1 MINILELTRKYN
13 AVIVTNGWKDELFER
28 FISLFHPYFEDLVK
42 DRRFVLLPG
51 QYVPDYT
58 DIYDLHGPSS
68 LLYGLKAFIPILKNQ
83 YYINNFD
90 FIIYID
96 EDCFLYDLDTFDELL
111 EEFDSSPADILA
123 PPDGGV
129 VCHRMRCSEIMPN
142 TFLTVYKTK
151 KFKELRDELDYSNV
165 SKYKICPEYVNT
177 EWYKNHLIR
186 ANCIRK
192 EVRKFQEGKEC
203 LYTHLVETKQL
214 DSFVYKYS
222 LVINEKDVPYVM
234 NEPDEARFEKL
245 TPANYNHIDTEPYY
259 PLFYYLMSKG
269 FVLDYIFI
277 SDLYKDEN
285 GKVIDTYGGIASELY
300 YKRKPF
306 AVHTWLTR
314 LYIPYGEFLE
324 NYNRINSLNEYAKQK
339 KFELELL

>member
-13 AVIVTNGWKDELFER
+13 AIIVTNGWKDELYER
-28 FISLFHPYFEDLVK
+28 FTSLFHPYFEDLIR

-51 QYVPDYT
+51 QYVPNYMDM
-58 DIYDLHGPSS
+58 YDLHGPST

-96 EDCFLYDLDTFDELL
+96 EDCFLYDLDTFDSLMEK
-111 EEFDSSPADILA
+111 FDCSEADILA

-151 KFKELRDELDYSNV
+151 KFKDLRNELDYSNV
-165 SKYKICPEYVNT
+165 SKYKICPEFVKS
-177 EWYKNHLIR
+177 EWYQNHLR
-186 ANCIRK
+186 KANALRK
-192 EVRKFQEGKEC
+192 EIATFREGKEC

-222 LVINEKDVPYVM
+222 LVINEKDVPYIM
-234 NEPDEARFEKL
+234 NDPEESRFDKL
-245 TPANYNHIDTEPYY
+245 APANYGHIDTEPYY
-259 PLFYYLMSKG
+259 SLFYYLMSKG
-269 FVLDYIFI
+269 FILDYIFI
-277 SDLYKDEN
+277 SDLYKDDKGN
-285 GKVIDTYGGIASELY
+285 IIDTYGGIASELY
-300 YKRKPF
+300 YDGKPF

-314 LYIPYGEFLE
+314 LYMPYGEFEE
-324 NYNRINSLNEYAKQK
+324 NYNRINSLNEYAKQR